1 MRDLVAAFG
10 GEVPAAET
18 GELLAWLDAF
28 SDAHWNFRGRLGGVE
43 RDRIRVDL
51 PVRLAAAAGTAAAA
65 LGLMDSIEP
74 PHDEYAHV
82 LVLGG
87 LARACLQRTEHA
99 ARLAATRRV
108 GAIAALGS
116 LRPLGPEERVVPG
129 AEGCRTEAD
138 ALAAGVRAAFGTGV
152 PVLVAP
158 PRDPA
163 APRANTADTYEHW
176 AAAARPRA
184 EERILIVTSPIYV
197 PFQHCDAIRILG
209 LRYRCGI
216 DTVGFDPH
224 RASTPQPPGAAGP
237 DRCLQEIRSA
247 IRAARALHAAVA

>member
-10 GEVPAAET
+10 GDLPRDAPTAD
-18 GELLAWLDAF
+18 LLAWLDDF
-28 SDAHWNFRGRLGGVE
+28 SDAHWNFRGRLGGAE
-43 RDRIRVDL
+43 RDRVRVDL
-51 PVRLAAAAGTAAAA
+51 PPRLAAAALQAARG
-65 LGLMDSIEP
+65 LGLTDSIEP
-74 PHDEYAHV
+74 PHDEYAH
-82 LVLGG
+82 LLILGG

-108 GAIAALGS
+108 GAVAALGS
-116 LRPLGPEERVVPG
+116 LRPLGPEERGVVDVD
-129 AEGCRTEAD
+129 TEAE
-138 ALAAGVRAAFGTGV
+138 ALAVGVNAAFGADV

-176 AAAARPRA
+176 AAQACPRA
-184 EERILIVTSPIYV
+184 DERILIVTTPIYV

-216 DTVGFDPH
+216 DTVGFDPA
-224 RASTPQPPGAAGP
+224 RASTPQPPGAHGA
-237 DRCLQEIRSA
+237 DRYLQEIRSA
-247 IRAARALHAAVA
+247 IRAARALHTAAA